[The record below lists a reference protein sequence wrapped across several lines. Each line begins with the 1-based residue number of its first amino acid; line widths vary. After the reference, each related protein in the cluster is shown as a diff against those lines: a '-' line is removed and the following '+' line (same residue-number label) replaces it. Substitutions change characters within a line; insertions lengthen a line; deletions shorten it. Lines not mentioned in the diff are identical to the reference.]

1 MPNCATDHLS
11 CKLFYLIILLA
22 NCCTRSSCWRI
33 VVPDH
38 PFCTLLRQI
47 IFFSQIVHQIKFHAN
62 YCTRS
67 TNTRIV
73 VPNHHFFAKLCTK
86 LSFGILLHQK
96 IIFGSV
102 VPLYFLWISFSLLLS
117 IMLHH
122 NIVLPYHHMLQNET
136 SWLSPNPGVSKSSKN
151 GFFYKAHIWGL
162 NFL

>member
-1 MPNCATDHLS
+1 M
-11 CKLFYLIILLA
+11 YLISLFCQIVQQIIFHA
-22 NCCTRSSCWRI
+22 NCFTWSSCWRI

-38 PFCTLLRQI
+38 LVGELLYQDHPFCTLLRPI

-67 TNTRIV
+67 TKTIIV

-122 NIVLPYHHMLQNET
+122 NIVLPYHHMLQNEPN
-136 SWLSPNPGVSKSSKN
+136 WVSPNHPSNIS
-151 GFFYKAHIWGL
+151 
-162 NFL
+162 